1 MIIKCDNCGKKFNKD
16 LNQIKRSATHYCCK
30 ECRINGRIMKETPT
44 KDVNIDDN
52 NYNFWHPAAKSD
64 ANLYIPY
71 IPINGNKHVI
81 TNPNIL
87 YYFNNK
93 SILKKAVYD
102 NFYYIDQKTFE
113 MKNISQL
120 VFKAYLG
127 NKLVNRFRIKNS
139 KRNNN
144 LRIKLKDGLLVDAI
158 KLECIKY
165 YN

>member
-1 MIIKCDNCGKKFNKD
+1 
-16 LNQIKRSATHYCCK
+16 
-30 ECRINGRIMKETPT
+30 MKETPT
-44 KDVNIDDN
+44 KEVNIDDN